1 MDRLEEQI
9 DLKTGRKIYRYF
21 EADGSEGKIV
31 SRREHLIDLKNRGK
45 IANVDIDSISFKRKR
60 PVSHSASTVVIDRS
74 QGDYLSKC
82 ANVGDGLASNEYRD
96 STVISKLPIDTESN
110 KNQSRKLCNELNKKH
125 MTLEA
130 VHIGDDKKDIIET
143 SKLLEKL
150 RITEVDKCAYLD
162 PGIRNDLVAALTKSS
177 LCTYEQLASM
187 LVKSPEM
194 RELFSDDLAQ
204 EHSPTQVSRMF

>member
-9 DLKTGRKIYRYF
+9 DLKTGRKIYRHF

-74 QGDYLSKC
+74 QGD
-82 ANVGDGLASNEYRD
+82 GLASNLYRD
-96 STVISKLPIDTESN
+96 STVISKMPIDTDSN

-125 MTLEA
+125 MTLEVA
-130 VHIGDDKKDIIET
+130 HIGDDKKDIIET
-143 SKLLEKL
+143 SKLLEK
-150 RITEVDKCAYLD
+150 
-162 PGIRNDLVAALTKSS
+162 
-177 LCTYEQLASM
+177 
-187 LVKSPEM
+187 
-194 RELFSDDLAQ
+194 
-204 EHSPTQVSRMF
+204 